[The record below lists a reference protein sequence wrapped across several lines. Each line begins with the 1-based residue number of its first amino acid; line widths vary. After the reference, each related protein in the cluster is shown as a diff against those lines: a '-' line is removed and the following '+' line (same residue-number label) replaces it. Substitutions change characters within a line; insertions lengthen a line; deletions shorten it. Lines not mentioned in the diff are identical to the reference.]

1 MAGACGVQL
10 TWVVCQF
17 RARRQVQRLE
27 VLGPGVRADQPRGL
41 RQDPLYRDLHF
52 ESKCLACHTVGQGR
66 KLGPDVAGVTKRRT
80 DEWLRRRLKSPE
92 ATLQSDNDAKAMLKE
107 FGVPMPNQELGDAE
121 VKQYIKYF
129 HWIDEQAMQHQAA
142 GKP

>member
-10 TWVVCQF
+10 TRVVCQF
-17 RARRQVQRLE
+17 RVRRQVQRLDI
-27 VLGPGVRADQPRGL
+27 LRPGVRADQPRGL
-41 RQDPLYRDLHF
+41 RQNSLCLDLRF

-80 DEWLRRRLKSPE
+80 DEWLRRWLKSPE
-92 ATLQSDNDAKAMLKE
+92 AMLKE

-121 VKQYIKYF
+121 IKQYIKYF